1 MYTLMDRPITNVT
14 PKENYHYHVAVGSWK
29 KILYGLHSKRNVGR
43 LCEMRMPLPSLV
55 FLWQLVSY
63 NFNSPV
69 MQVYAPE
76 PSSFILGYE
85 GNRPMTLIRII
96 IIPYQCNPEIW
107 PLLFNF

>member
-14 PKENYHYHVAVGSWK
+14 PKDNYHYHIGSWK
-29 KILYGLHSKRNVGR
+29 KKLYGLHSKLNVGR

-76 PSSFILGYE
+76 PSS
-85 GNRPMTLIRII
+85 
-96 IIPYQCNPEIW
+96 
-107 PLLFNF
+107 LFLDMRETDP